1 MSGTSPYPS
10 APAPAAGGC
19 LEGSIAAVTS
29 GAVPVPCGE
38 CGGVFTPATDGNPRY
53 CDACLPAVADRLRR
67 TGTPIGT
74 YRYPEAV
81 FGTDDPNVRAVVK
94 TAAAGRSWKGSRAGG
109 KRTGKYRSSLA
120 KLVEILRGTDTARL
134 RYWAG
139 VAMIDPRWCGGTGEG
154 GYWAVASRLVNE
166 QARAELRRRA
176 EAWRAAGLGPFATI
190 EAVRAAGL
198 DEGDQ
203 GARLGN
209 GDVGEPR
216 RAA

>member
-1 MSGTSPYPS
+1 M
-10 APAPAAGGC
+10 
-19 LEGSIAAVTS
+19 
-29 GAVPVPCGE
+29 
-38 CGGVFTPATDGNPRY
+38 
-53 CDACLPAVADRLRR
+53 
-67 TGTPIGT
+67 
-74 YRYPEAV
+74 

-94 TAAAGRSWKGSRAGG
+94 TAAAGRSWKGSRAGVE
-109 KRTGKYRSSLA
+109 RTGKYRSSLA

-139 VAMIDPRWCGGTGEG
+139 VAMIDPRWFGGTGEG
-154 GYWAVASRLVNE
+154 AYWAVASRLVNE
-166 QARAELRRRA
+166 QAEAELRRRA

-203 GARLGN
+203 GARGGN